1 MLKGLSRALLCSVLL
16 VGEIH
21 AQEVIVGRETKP
33 EAPKQAAAFPEETS
47 SESPPPART
56 KPKSREKRSTSATPT
71 AEQMRMA
78 GALAAERLE
87 NRNPPQAAG
96 RRGSDSEPAATETP
110 TVSGTA
116 RPIKKET
123 RAGQTSTP
131 RPPRSR
137 TLKPETIGAVR
148 PTMLESGRQE
158 PSATPSPKAEARS
171 GHTPEP

>member
-1 MLKGLSRALLCSVLL
+1 MLKGLSRALLCSVFL
-16 VGEIH
+16 VGQIH
-21 AQEVIVGRETKP
+21 AQEVIVVHETKP
-33 EAPKQAAAFPEETS
+33 EGPKQEAPSPEETS
-47 SESPPPART
+47 SESPSPARN

-71 AEQMRMA
+71 AEQMRIA

-87 NRNPPQAAG
+87 NRNLPQAAG

-116 RPIKKET
+116 GPTKKET
-123 RAGQTSTP
+123 RAGQTRTP
-131 RPPRSR
+131 RPPNSR

-148 PTMLESGRQE
+148 PTMVESGRQE

-171 GHTPEP
+171 EYTPVP